1 MVALKASTS
10 AQHAAL
16 ERIMPFFKCDFSLD
30 DYARVLNAFLG
41 FFEPLEAGL
50 SSIST
55 WNSAGLDIRQRL
67 RSNMLKEDLRSLGES
82 TSQIA
87 LIQRC
92 GDLPTITNMEE
103 GLGCL
108 YVLEGSTL
116 GGQHISRE
124 LENRFNLSEKTG
136 AGFFHGYGS
145 QTLVMWRDFCSCVRK
160 HAVSSKIQ
168 ADIIATARDTFDKLE
183 SWMRK
188 ASFDQ

>member
-1 MVALKASTS
+1 MAGFTCEATRTRRVTEQCSRFSSRLSESLNEWKTMQAVESDPDIMVALKASTS

-87 LIQRC
+87 LIQ
-92 GDLPTITNMEE
+92 
-103 GLGCL
+103 
-108 YVLEGSTL
+108 
-116 GGQHISRE
+116 
-124 LENRFNLSEKTG
+124 
-136 AGFFHGYGS
+136 
-145 QTLVMWRDFCSCVRK
+145 
-160 HAVSSKIQ
+160 
-168 ADIIATARDTFDKLE
+168 
-183 SWMRK
+183 
-188 ASFDQ
+188 